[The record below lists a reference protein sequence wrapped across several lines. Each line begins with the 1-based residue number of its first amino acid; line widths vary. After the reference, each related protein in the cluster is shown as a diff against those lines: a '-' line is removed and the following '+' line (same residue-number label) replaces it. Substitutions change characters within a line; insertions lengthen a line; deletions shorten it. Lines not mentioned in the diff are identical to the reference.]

1 MWFETCIS
9 NLRSPPPKKSP
20 NLICLATRENGTHIC
35 QTCKWRKST
44 VGTKINSTAL
54 YKGLKS
60 VKLCDW
66 KLRLLCNTEWI
77 HHVGHTDMYLS
88 RAVQFLLYVEI
99 KKGCAENPFP
109 YPVIKGYLHNQSDPF
124 FKVNEISLL
133 VKHSKKITSYTLY
146 QTLEFWEKWGAKCE
160 LNIHNCT

>member
-1 MWFETCIS
+1 MLDCIQTFYLLHS
-9 NLRSPPPKKSP
+9 VPEATSTNVIWNMHFKSTKSPSQKKKSP

-124 FKVNEISLL
+124 FKVNEIFT
-133 VKHSKKITSYTLY
+133 VGKT
-146 QTLEFWEKWGAKCE
+146 
-160 LNIHNCT
+160 